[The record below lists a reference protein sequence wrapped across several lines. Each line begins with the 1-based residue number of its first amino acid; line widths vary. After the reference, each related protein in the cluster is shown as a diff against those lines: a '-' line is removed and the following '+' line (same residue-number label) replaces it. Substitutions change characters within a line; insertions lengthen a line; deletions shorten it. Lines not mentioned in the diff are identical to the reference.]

1 MGDSSRIDA
10 VTTLVSAVV
19 DDVHASPRELSA
31 ALAVIGLDDSE
42 AARASELLHR
52 SRADVARLRRRER
65 ELAELFSSA
74 RELAEVRDEAALL
87 ERLVGRAHEI
97 MGSDVAY
104 LSVLDSDT
112 RELEVRV
119 TVGAVSPE
127 FQHLHVSAG
136 RGLVSEVVESRTPR
150 WVSRYSNYPE
160 SRHEQTIDRAVEAEG
175 LVSILGVPMLTG
187 DTVLGVLFVATRRES
202 VFSPEQVSLLSALA
216 DHASVV
222 LQTAEML
229 RSLRRSDDE
238 ARRALDRLTDHLAER
253 DRANTVH
260 QELIHAVLRG
270 GGFGPIAA
278 TLAAALGRA
287 VTIVDA
293 DGRVLADSRP
303 GQRLAALALAA
314 PVAAADARSRTSGHF
329 ETVDGDAE
337 WAAVTAIMAGGQG
350 LGTVL
355 IGPGASEIGS
365 VDQRTAERAAQV
377 SALLELQL
385 TAVADTERRLQSD
398 LIVDILESWRERASD
413 IERRAHSF
421 EIVLSDL
428 DTVHVL
434 AVPGAA
440 RPSAVRQLMQLVRG
454 RGLVGEYRGYVTAI
468 VDSSQPAVSGQ
479 SLRARVAEQTG
490 SSVLCV
496 TAPAVDSPTDLGAR
510 FVLARRTARLLE
522 AVGVLDR
529 TVSTTDFLPY
539 AAVFDADPRT
549 LTAFLDSTIGAVAA
563 YDRERGTEL
572 LATLRAFVRSN
583 ASPTKTART
592 LRFHTNTVLQRL
604 DRLTAILGEDWR
616 DDERFFRISLAV
628 RLDELRTSVTTLDRR
643 R

>member
-1 MGDSSRIDA
+1 MGDSSRVDA
-10 VTTLVSAVV
+10 VTTLVSAMV
-19 DDVHASPRELSA
+19 DDVHASPRVLSA
-31 ALAVIGLDDSE
+31 ALAEIGLDDGDS
-42 AARASELLHR
+42 AKVSELLHR
-52 SRADVARLRRRER
+52 SRADVVRMRRREH
-65 ELAELFSSA
+65 ELGALFSSA
-74 RELAEVRDEAALL
+74 RELAEVRDGDALL

-97 MGSDVAY
+97 MDCDVAY
-104 LSVLDSDT
+104 LSVLDTTT
-112 RELEVRV
+112 RELQVRV

-136 RGLVSEVVESRTPR
+136 RGLVSEIVDSRTPR

-175 LVSILGVPMLTG
+175 LVSMLGVPMLTG

-202 VFSPEQVSLLSALA
+202 VFPPEQISLLSALA

-238 ARRALDRLTDHLAER
+238 ARAALDRLTEHLAER

-260 QELIHAVLRG
+260 QELVHAVLRG
-270 GGFGPIAA
+270 GGFGPIAT
-278 TLAAALGRA
+278 TLAGALGRA
-287 VTIVDA
+287 VAIVDA
-293 DGRVLADSRP
+293 DGRVLADSDDTRRVSAIELSD
-303 GQRLAALALAA
+303 Q
-314 PVAAADARSRTSGHF
+314 VADADARSRVSGHC

-337 WAAVTAIMAGGQG
+337 WGAATAIVAGGNG
-350 LGTVL
+350 LGAVL
-355 IGPGASEIGS
+355 IGVGS
-365 VDQRTAERAAQV
+365 GDLSPVDRRTVERAAQV

-413 IERRAHSF
+413 IERRARSF
-421 EIVLSDL
+421 EIVLAEL

-440 RPSAVRQLMQLVRG
+440 RPAAVRCLMQLVRG

-468 VDSSQPAVSGQ
+468 VDSSQSAVAAE
-479 SLRARVAEQTG
+479 SLRTRVAEQTG

-496 TAPAVDSPTDLGAR
+496 TAPATGSASELGER

-522 AVGVLDR
+522 AVDVLDR
-529 TVSTTDFLPY
+529 AVTTDDFLPY

-549 LTAFLDSTIGAVAA
+549 LGAFLDRTIGAVTA
-563 YDRERGTEL
+563 YDQDRGTEL
-572 LATLRAFVRSN
+572 LSTLRAFVRSN
-583 ASPTKTART
+583 ASPTKTARN

-604 DRLTAILGEDWR
+604 DRLTAILGDDWR

-628 RLDELRTSVTTLDRR
+628 RLDELRTSLPDPRPGS
-643 R
+643 